1 MSGINRLQSKLNE
14 VLGLNEW
21 GQRVLIPGTMDDE
34 IVETNQQFGAGTIPS
49 SKIKNLKV
57 DTITIT
63 PTGYIRLGK
72 DSFTDSTNAGYYF
85 DANGMYVGAASDA
98 NYLKYDVS
106 AGTLVFK
113 GSITGSTITGG
124 TLQTATSGD
133 RVVITGND
141 SYFYDATTGGG
152 GTITGNVASI
162 FFPRTDGANGQFV
175 IQKRKSTVSNNGN
188 VMELFFTSRH
198 ATADNYLFLGR
209 SGNIS
214 DTRYTD
220 VSVLFGKSLIQM
232 ETLASVNRSTP
243 PEITLFTAKAPGVSN
258 IDDDNTSK
266 LILSAVDGTNGDT
279 WSNGGATVAIG
290 IQLQAGFGAA
300 LIVDRDGLEIAGMKP
315 FTGYTNTFDIGSASL
330 RFKDTHSKYFYG
342 DRYYI
347 NGDLEGYLDNS
358 SGTLRWNGTAV
369 GTGTVTSVATSGAI
383 SGGTITTTGTIS
395 HSTSAGYKHIP
406 SGGTTYY
413 TLYNTASGTV
423 DWTRAIYIGNSS
435 WYFDYNA
442 NGIVT
447 SKTLLAPSAA
457 GASIGSSTLYFDE
470 VNYKT
475 LTDRGCLGWFDEGVE
490 LIDGTIVSDME
501 SIQAIQKHP
510 TEKTIYG
517 ADKLDYKTFP
527 KVCYVK
533 AKDKDGKDLPRD
545 KNDKPYE
552 EVIDEKGIKKIL
564 PAEDGIEMTSL
575 FSIMIGTL
583 KELDNRLK
591 IIENNLKI
599 KK

>member
-14 VLGLNEW
+14 ILGLNEW
-21 GQRVLIPGTMDDE
+21 GQRQIIPGSMDDE
-34 IVETNQQFGAGTIPS
+34 IVETNQQFGSGTIPS

-63 PTGYIRLGK
+63 PTGYIKLGK

-141 SYFYDATTGGG
+141 SYFYDATTSSAGV
-152 GTITGNVASI
+152 ISGNVASI

-175 IQKRKSTVSNNGN
+175 IQKRKSSVSNNGN
-188 VMELFFTSRH
+188 VMELFFTNRH

-209 SGNIS
+209 SG
-214 DTRYTD
+214 DTSAVRYTD
-220 VSVLFGKSLIQM
+220 VVGITGKSLVQID
-232 ETLASVNRSTP
+232 TLASVNRSVP
-243 PEITLFTAKAPGVSN
+243 SEISLFTAKAPGVSN

-279 WSNGGATVAIG
+279 WDNGGATVALG

-300 LIVDRDGLEIAGMKP
+300 VIVDRNGLQTAGMSP
-315 FTGYTNTFDIGSASL
+315 FTGYTNSFDIGSAAL
-330 RFKDTHSKYFYG
+330 RFRDTYSRYFYG
-342 DRYYI
+342 DRMYL
-347 NGDLEGYLDNS
+347 GDRYLDNS

-369 GTGTVTSVATSGAI
+369 GTVTSVATSGAL
-383 SGGTITTTGTIS
+383 SGGTITTTGTIT
-395 HSTSAGYKHIP
+395 HRETNGYKHIP
-406 SGGTTYY
+406 VDGTTYY
-413 TLYNTASGTV
+413 TLRNSGDGTAS
-423 DWTRAIYIGNSS
+423 WTRALYLGDSS

-442 NGIVT
+442 NGIVI
-447 SKTLLAPSAA
+447 SKALLAPSA
-457 GASIGSSTLYFDE
+457 GGVDLGSSSLYFNE
-470 VNYKT
+470 INYKT

-490 LIDGTIVSDME
+490 LRDGRKVSDIE
-501 SIQAIQKHP
+501 SIQAIKKHP
-510 TEKTIYG
+510 TDKTIYG

-527 KVCYVK
+527 KVCYIK
-533 AKDKDGKDLPRD
+533 AKDSNGKDLPRD
-545 KNDKPYE
+545 KNDKPYVE
-552 EVIDEKGIKKIL
+552 EIDENGNKTTI

-575 FSIMIGTL
+575 FSIMIGSL

-591 IIENNLKI
+591 IIEDNLKI